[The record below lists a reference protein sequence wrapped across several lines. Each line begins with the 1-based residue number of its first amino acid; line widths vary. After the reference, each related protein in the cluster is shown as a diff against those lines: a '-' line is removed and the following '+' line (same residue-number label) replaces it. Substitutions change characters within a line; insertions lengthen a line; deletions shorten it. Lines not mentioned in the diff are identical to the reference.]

1 MLEYNRKSKMTDKF
15 KTLEKIMK
23 GGANHWRLRI
33 LFLIAGE
40 PGISLTAIAEQV
52 SGHFKTISIHT
63 KILVESG
70 LVEKRYRNRTV
81 LHSLSPLGEKFLT
94 LAKKIF

>member
-1 MLEYNRKSKMTDKF
+1 MLEYNHRLKMTDKF
-15 KTLEKIMK
+15 KALEKIIK
-23 GGANHWRLRI
+23 GGANHWRLKI

-40 PGISLTAIAEQV
+40 PRISLTAIAEEV
-52 SGHFKTISIHT
+52 GGHFKTISIHT

-70 LVEKRYRNRTV
+70 LVEKRYQNRTV